1 MLSPRLIS
9 YLILNYFPVLQVDL
23 SLRLPLPLCSAN
35 PPLLFEK
42 LKINPGEGHEGNQG
56 QEGASSA
63 RIGLLHVIKR
73 RLKICILLLYFL
85 FSKQRN
91 SLLEQEREQGR
102 LPCLGKSSLF
112 ILEFSDAAVRAAY
125 FKVNLLTLKN
135 NLFPLPSVLTLPAT
149 RVVPWFLT
157 KPVSATSRRSEI
169 SEHSRCRGDSS

>member
-1 MLSPRLIS
+1 MYLGARTVLSPRLIS

-73 RLKICILLLYFL
+73 RLKISILLLYFL

-102 LPCLGKSSLF
+102 LPHVWGNPPCSSWSSVTQLF
-112 ILEFSDAAVRAAY
+112 
-125 FKVNLLTLKN
+125 
-135 NLFPLPSVLTLPAT
+135 VLH
-149 RVVPWFLT
+149 
-157 KPVSATSRRSEI
+157 TSKLI
-169 SEHSRCRGDSS
+169 F